1 MIEDNDK
8 KYFTLQ
14 SNIVFTLIL
23 WYFFEI
29 INNDHHFSLE
39 QMEIRQS
46 VESAYLMYLCMQFPV
61 FITHVFRL

>member
-1 MIEDNDK
+1 MIEDNDT

-14 SNIVFTLIL
+14 SNIVFTLIP

-39 QMEIRQS
+39 QMEIRQCS
-46 VESAYLMYLCMQFPV
+46 QP
-61 FITHVFRL
+61 T